1 MSADQFLHAM
11 ERLLAHYCTPSVV
24 RSIEGGG
31 PVAVL
36 RDEVAGS
43 GFADLLVPESRGG
56 GGLSLADVG
65 PVLFACAGHLLP
77 LPLDATML
85 VRAVN
90 AATPE
95 GFVAIAPRATILAD
109 GAIECR
115 GVPDAATADWVLAAF
130 EHEAVLLPAG
140 AAESRSP
147 QTGGSIASDLR
158 WRSLPRAAVG
168 VPGNH
173 DWFAAGAML
182 MAARIAGA
190 MDRVLAI
197 TLAHAAERT
206 QFGKPLAQF
215 QAIQQQLAVMAEEVA
230 AARMAASLGL
240 GGEGLLPDA
249 LRAAVAKARAS
260 AAVPSVV
267 SIAHAVHGA
276 IGIAA
281 EFDLQLFTR
290 RLHAWRLAFGS
301 EAHWHGRVGRMLLA
315 DGSSALDAVVRR
327 VARQGL
333 R

>member
-1 MSADQFLHAM
+1 MSADPFLHAM
-11 ERLLAHYCTPSVV
+11 ERLLAHYCTPSFV
-24 RSIEGGG
+24 RSVEGGG
-31 PVAVL
+31 AVAVL

-56 GGLSLADVG
+56 GGLSRADVG
-65 PVLFACAGHLLP
+65 PVLFACARHLLP
-77 LPLDATML
+77 LPLDATMM

-90 AATPE
+90 ASTPE
-95 GFVAIAPRATILAD
+95 GFVAIAPHATILED

-130 EHEAVLLPAG
+130 EHEAVLLPVV

-147 QTGGSIASDLR
+147 LAGGPIVADLR

-190 MDRVLAI
+190 MDHVLAV
-197 TLAHAAERT
+197 TLAHAADRR

-230 AARMAASLGL
+230 AARMAASLGF
-240 GGEGLLPDA
+240 GGEGMLTDA
-249 LRAAVAKARAS
+249 LQAAVAKARTS
-260 AAVPSVV
+260 EAVPSVA

-301 EAHWHGRVGRMLLA
+301 EGHWHGRIGRMLLA
-315 DGSSALDAVVRR
+315 DGAPVLDAVVRR
-327 VARQGL
+327 VVR
-333 R
+333 